1 MNEALTQDAMIPV
14 RDVFDIHGGIHP
26 PENKAQSLAA
36 PLRDA
41 GIPPELV
48 LPLSQSIGAP
58 SEAIVAVGDK
68 VLKGQ
73 MIAKASGFVS
83 VPIHA
88 PTSGTITAIG
98 DRAIPHTSGIT
109 GPCITLASD
118 GEDQWIAHSGVDDY
132 TQLDGKTLVNVIREA
147 GLAGMGGAGFP
158 TSVKLSPPADKAIT
172 TLIING
178 TECEPYITADHV
190 LMREHAEQIIGGAK
204 ILAHILQPEEIL
216 IGVEDNKPDAIETL
230 RAAAKDSAIEV
241 VVFPTKYPSGG
252 EKQLIQ
258 ILTGKEVP
266 SGGLPA
272 DLGIVC
278 QNIGTCNAIYNA
290 VIKGEPL
297 ISRITTV
304 TGDAVAKPGNLRVL
318 LGTPMQFLLDQ
329 CGFDAKKMQR
339 LIMGGPMMGFTM
351 PSAEVPIVKTS
362 NCVLAPAKKELPDPR
377 LAQACIRCGMCAEA
391 CPVSLLPQQL
401 YWFARGKELEKLESH
416 HLADC
421 IECGA
426 CSYVCPSTIPLVQ
439 YYRASKAAIRERDA
453 DLRKAEHSRERFE
466 ARQAR
471 LERMEAEKEAKRK
484 ARAEKAAANKAAAAA
499 GKTAAATDNTDS
511 KAAEVQAAIAR
522 VQAKKA
528 ESAAKTDDPVQA
540 AIERAKAKRS
550 GADVA
555 VDRETLLKN
564 VASAEKRIKAT
575 ESKLQEAREEN
586 TELAKTLETSLSKM
600 QEKLQTA
607 QKALDD
613 FDASANEETPNK
625 ETPNDD
631 PVQAAINRAKAKRAG
646 GAEAAPDQASLEKA
660 LASAEKRLQATETKL
675 AEAREDNPALAATL
689 ETSLA
694 KMQEKQAQAKQALD
708 AFITSN
714 AAPATTPEDDN
725 DDPVAAAIA
734 RAKAKRSAG
743 PEAVTEASLQK
754 DLDAA
759 RKRLQ
764 TTQEK
769 LAAAREDNPDLA
781 ATLENSL
788 AKMQQKLDK
797 AEAALA
803 QFKAEQ
809 S

>member
-1 MNEALTQDAMIPV
+1 MNEAVNSNTMQIPA
-14 RDVFDIHGGIHP
+14 REIFDIHGGVHP
-26 PENKAQSLAA
+26 PENKTQSLNA

-41 GIPPELV
+41 GIPAELI

-58 SEAIVAVGDK
+58 AEPVVAVGDK

-73 MIAKASGFVS
+73 MIAKAAGFVS

-88 PTSGTITAIG
+88 PSSGTVTAIG
-98 DRAIPHTSGIT
+98 DRAIPHTSGISGT
-109 GPCITLASD
+109 CISIETD
-118 GEDQWIAHSGVDDY
+118 GEDRWIEHTGIADY
-132 TQLDGKTLVNVIREA
+132 TQLDGKELVTLIRDA
-147 GLAGMGGAGFP
+147 GIAGMGGAGFP
-158 TSVKLSPPADKAIT
+158 TAVKLSPPANKPIS

-190 LMREHAEQIIGGAK
+190 LMREHPEQIIEGAK
-204 ILAHILQPEEIL
+204 ILAHILKPEEIL
-216 IGVEDNKPDAIETL
+216 IGVEDNKPDAIEKL
-230 RAAAKDSAIEV
+230 RAAALDSNIEV

-304 TGDAVAKPGNLRVL
+304 TGNAVAEPGNLRAL

-329 CGFDAKKMQR
+329 CGFNAKKMQR

-351 PSAEVPIVKTS
+351 PSTDVPIVKTS
-362 NCVLAPAKKELPDPR
+362 NCILVPTKDELPDPR

-416 HLADC
+416 HIADC

-426 CSYVCPSTIPLVQ
+426 CSYVCPSNIPLVQ
-439 YYRASKAAIRERDA
+439 YYRASKAAIRERNIDQQKA
-453 DLRKAEHSRERFE
+453 DYSRERFE

-471 LERMEAEKEAKRK
+471 LERMEAEKEARRK

-499 GKTAAATDNTDS
+499 GKSTPAADS

-528 ESAAKTDDPVQA
+528 ETAAKSDDPVQA

-550 GADVA
+550 GEDVP
-555 VDRETLLKN
+555 VDRATLEKN

-575 ESKLQEAREEN
+575 ESKLADARESN
-586 TELAKTLETSLSKM
+586 PDLAQTLESSLTKM
-600 QEKLQTA
+600 QDKLKAA
-607 QKALDD
+607 QSALAA
-613 FDASANEETPNK
+613 FDAEQSKTPSAAPAAS
-625 ETPNDD
+625 DD
-631 PVQAAINRAKAKRAG
+631 PVQAAIERAKAKRAG
-646 GAEAAPDQASLEKA
+646 GGDAAPDQASLEKA
-660 LASAEKRLQATETKL
+660 LASAAKRLQATESKL
-675 AEAREDNPALAATL
+675 AEARDGNPDLATTLETSLAKMQDKHAQAQKALDDFLAANAPNEQTDNSDDPVAAAIERAKAKRAAGPEDVSEESLQKAVDAARKRLLTTQEKVAAAKEDNPDLAATL

-694 KMQEKQAQAKQALD
+694 KMQ
-708 AFITSN
+708 
-714 AAPATTPEDDN
+714 
-725 DDPVAAAIA
+725 
-734 RAKAKRSAG
+734 
-743 PEAVTEASLQK
+743 QK
-754 DLDAA
+754 V
-759 RKRLQ
+759 
-764 TTQEK
+764 E
-769 LAAAREDNPDLA
+769 
-781 ATLENSL
+781 
-788 AKMQQKLDK
+788 K
-797 AEAALA
+797 AEADLA